1 LHDLLLLSSERGK
14 VGQGRGDRGGVFL
27 VGGWRRGLSLAIL
40 GRFRA
45 FMGRRVSKSII
56 QLRKRVAYS
65 LA

>member
-1 LHDLLLLSSERGK
+1 LHDLLLLSPERGK
-14 VGQGRGDRGGVFL
+14 VSQRRGDRGGVFL
-27 VGGWRRGLSLAIL
+27 VGGWRRGLSLTIL

-45 FMGRRVSKSII
+45 FMGRRVSKRMI